1 MQLQP
6 LSLLHP
12 HAAVFVLGIHFRSE
26 VSLRVFLLIQIFPIL
41 VLNYISR
48 LSCSCEPKQHH
59 HWLQKQLLIKTKF
72 RIPWL
77 EIIYFH
83 GTNVKM
89 FVNFH
94 VISSS
99 FQTETK
105 LKLQQT
111 LWPFLWLDNASN
123 SVHWFDPANPDGKG
137 CVFLFGVIGQV
148 VVGYNCNWLRSECHS
163 PVNGFEWGFRII
175 LTLG

>member
-1 MQLQP
+1 MSGLDHIISTTNLVSNISFELYFTAGLQLWTETTS
-6 LSLLHP
+6 SLTT
-12 HAAVFVLGIHFRSE
+12 
-26 VSLRVFLLIQIFPIL
+26 
-41 VLNYISR
+41 
-48 LSCSCEPKQHH
+48 
-59 HWLQKQLLIKTKF
+59 KTTSHQN
-72 RIPWL
+72 
-77 EIIYFH
+77 EIIHDLGWELHIYYH

-105 LKLQQT
+105 LKLQRT

-137 CVFLFGVIGQV
+137 WVILCYVIGQIV
-148 VVGYNCNWLRSECHS
+148 SGLKCNWLRFDS
-163 PVNGFEWGFRII
+163 PSNSFQWGFWII

>member
-1 MQLQP
+1 MGALPYHLSTASLVSNISFELYFTAELQLWTETTS
-6 LSLLHP
+6 SLATKTTHSSSKRNSG
-12 HAAVFVLGIHFRSE
+12 FLGWK
-26 VSLRVFLLIQIFPIL
+26 L
-41 VLNYISR
+41 YM
-48 LSCSCEPKQHH
+48 
-59 HWLQKQLLIKTKF
+59 
-72 RIPWL
+72 
-77 EIIYFH
+77 YFH

-105 LKLQQT
+105 LKLQRT

-137 CVFLFGVIGQV
+137 CVFLFCVIGQV
-148 VVGYNCNWLRSECHS
+148 VVGYSCNWLRSECHS
-163 PVNGFEWGFRII
+163 SVNGFEWGFRII
-175 LTLG
+175 LTFG